1 MAKSIPALVTPEVLV
16 WARELD
22 AISVDEIAS
31 KMKIPPQKIE
41 EWEDGTSYPT
51 LTQAKELARQY
62 RAPFVYFYLPDT
74 PQKKKRL
81 SKVDYRAFGNM
92 GVQSTESR
100 ELRWLL
106 RDIEDRR
113 DSCWICTRKSA
124 RKRWISRLKLM

>member
-41 EWEDGTSYPT
+41 EWEDGISYPT

-62 RAPFVYFYLPDT
+62 RVPFTSIF
-74 PQKKKRL
+74 R
-81 SKVDYRAFGNM
+81 
-92 GVQSTESR
+92 
-100 ELRWLL
+100 
-106 RDIEDRR
+106 I
-113 DSCWICTRKSA
+113 
-124 RKRWISRLKLM
+124 RLKRRSDLAKWTIVLLETWVFRVQNLVN